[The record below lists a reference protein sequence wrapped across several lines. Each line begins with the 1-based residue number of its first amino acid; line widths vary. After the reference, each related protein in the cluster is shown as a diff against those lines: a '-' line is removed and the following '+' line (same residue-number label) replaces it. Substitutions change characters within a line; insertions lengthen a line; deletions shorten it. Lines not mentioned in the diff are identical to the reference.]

1 MRSENKYVM
10 KKITTILVFS
20 LFALTTFAQQEQQ
33 YTQFIYNKLSIN
45 PGYAGSHES
54 ACLTGFYRN
63 QWIGLEGAPKTMGLS
78 FDMPLLNKR
87 VGVGMNLVRNTIG
100 ITDRWTMDGMY
111 SYRIPLGRG
120 TMSLGVQG
128 SVRYIGNDYGDSR
141 LLATQPIGI
150 DGSIPVGEQ
159 SKYVPNFGAGM
170 YYSSDKFYFGVSA
183 PRILLNNIDF
193 NSEEGITL
201 GKEAV
206 HLYGMVGVIF
216 KLSES
221 VKFQPQM
228 LLKYADNSPFDMDIN
243 ASLIFNN
250 KYTAGLTYRAG
261 GGKTGFGESID
272 LLLSAHL
279 TPHILLGVSYDIT
292 LSELKEYNSG
302 SLELVLRYCFG
313 SPEGEDIINPR
324 FF

>member
-1 MRSENKYVM
+1 MRFENKYVM
-10 KKITTILVFS
+10 KKIGTILVFT
-20 LFALTTFAQQEQQ
+20 FIALTTFAQQEQQ
-33 YTQFIYNKLSIN
+33 YTQFVYNKLSLN
-45 PGYAGSHES
+45 PGYAGSHD
-54 ACLTGFYRN
+54 APCLTGFYRN
-63 QWIGLEGAPKTMGLS
+63 QWIGLEGSPTTMGLS

-100 ITDRWTMDGMY
+100 ITDRWTIDGVY

-128 SVRYIGNDYGDSR
+128 SVRYFGNDYGDSR
-141 LLATQPIGI
+141 LLSTLPMGQ

-159 SKYVPNFGAGM
+159 NKYLPNFGAGV

-183 PRILLNNIDF
+183 PRVLLNNIDF
-193 NSEEGITL
+193 NSAGVVQ
-201 GKEAV
+201 GKEAI

-216 KLSES
+216 NLSES
-221 VKFQPQM
+221 VKFQPQ
-228 LLKYADNSPFDMDIN
+228 LLMKYADNSPFDLDLN

-272 LLLSAHL
+272 LMLSAHL
-279 TPHILLGVSYDIT
+279 TPHVLLGVSYDIT

-302 SLELVLRYCFG
+302 SLEVVLRYCFG
-313 SPEGEDIINPR
+313 NSEGEDIINPR

>member
-1 MRSENKYVM
+1 MRFENKYVM
-10 KKITTILVFS
+10 KKIGTILVFT
-20 LFALTTFAQQEQQ
+20 LIALTTFAQQEQQ
-33 YTQFIYNKLSIN
+33 YTQFVYNKLSLN

-54 ACLTGFYRN
+54 ACITGFYRN
-63 QWIGLEGAPKTMGLS
+63 QWIGLDGAPKTMGIS

-100 ITDRWTMDGMY
+100 ITDRWTMDGVY
-111 SYRIPLGRG
+111 SYRVPLGRG

-128 SVRYIGNDYGDSR
+128 SVRYLGSDYAETESTISKD
-141 LLATQPIGI
+141 LDT
-150 DGSIPVGEQ
+150 SIPTGEQ
-159 SKYVPNFGAGM
+159 NKYLPNFGAGL
-170 YYSSDKFYFGVSA
+170 YYSSDKFYFGISA
-183 PRILLNNIDF
+183 PRVLLNNIDF
-193 NSEEGITL
+193 NGDNGVAL
-201 GKEAV
+201 GKEVV

-216 KLSES
+216 ELSES
-221 VKFQPQM
+221 VKFQPQA
-228 LLKYADNSPFDMDIN
+228 LFKYADNSPFDMDLN

-250 KYTAGLTYRAG
+250 RYTAGLTYRAG

-272 LLLSAHL
+272 LMLSAHL
-279 TPHILLGVSYDIT
+279 NPHILLGVSYDIT

-313 SPEGEDIINPR
+313 SSEGEDIINPR

>member
-1 MRSENKYVM
+1 M
-10 KKITTILVFS
+10 KKISTILV
-20 LFALTTFAQQEQQ
+20 LTLIALTGYAQQEQQ
-33 YTQFIYNKLSIN
+33 YTQFVYNKLNLN

-63 QWIGLEGAPKTMGLS
+63 QWVGLEGAPVTMGLS

-87 VGVGMNLVRNTIG
+87 VGVGMNIVRNSIG
-100 ITDRWTMDGMY
+100 ISESWTIDGVY

-128 SVRYIGNDYGDSR
+128 SVRYYGNDFDDDR
-141 LLATQPIGI
+141 LQSSQPLGI
-150 DGSIPVGEQ
+150 DGGVPDGEQ
-159 SKYVPNFGAGM
+159 SKYVPNFGAGL

-183 PRILLNNIDF
+183 PRILTNNIDF
-193 NSEEGITL
+193 DDIDNTVTGSEVT
-201 GKEAV
+201 
-206 HLYGMVGVIF
+206 HLFGMVGVIL
-216 KLSES
+216 KINE
-221 VKFQPQM
+221 VIKYQPQA
-228 LLKYADNSPFDMDIN
+228 LLKYADNSPFDVELN
-243 ASLIFNN
+243 NSFIFND
-250 KYTAGLTYRAG
+250 KFTAGITYRAG

-292 LSELKEYNSG
+292 LSELKDYSNG
-302 SLELVLRYCFG
+302 SPEVVLRYCFG
-313 SPEGEDIINPR
+313 TPEGEDIINPR